1 MRDSQRSIDA
11 SERRQLIMLGAAM
24 ASAKVRE
31 SLEPKNFADAS
42 ISKCLSEI
50 QNGEPKEAVRLLL
63 ASIKVTAESGGV
75 LSSIRDTVHLD
86 GRAANMRRIA
96 QLMQT
101 SLLND
106 QASIDRLK
114 TEMAN
119 V

>member
-1 MRDSQRSIDA
+1 MRDSQRTIDA

-31 SLEPKNFADAS
+31 SLEPKNFADAI

-50 QNGEPKEAVRLLL
+50 QGGEPKEAAKLML
-63 ASIKVTAESGGV
+63 ASIRVNAESGRV
-75 LSSIRDTVHLD
+75 LSSIRDAVHLD
-86 GRAANMRRIA
+86 GRTANMRRIA

-101 SLLND
+101 SAVND